1 VLQSG
6 SAEPFNFDLDEPFGI
21 NTMQQGNMKNILFT
35 LCATIGAW
43 LPLRAAQPTIDYSH
57 IDVYITP
64 FYASQ
69 GPEVKVGRFSAGL
82 AATKEEDVLATISK
96 MKKDWGRLTFAEL
109 YVAAI
114 RLYDLGYRK
123 ESIYWFYSAQ
133 YRGRQFGTLLDQ
145 SQMGTIGSAGFE
157 LLQAQNAFYQLVGP
171 YINGYAFG
179 DADGLVKII
188 ERVQKEGRKL
198 PDLEA
203 AYPGVAFKKKSEW
216 KSANDQLADGMGQLI
231 SMLKEQKED
240 IRRQRLA
247 QGLEEKFAAVTN
259 KELTSR

>member
-1 VLQSG
+1 MNKLS
-6 SAEPFNFDLDEPFGI
+6 L
-21 NTMQQGNMKNILFT
+21 T
-35 LCATIGAW
+35 LCATIGVC
-43 LPLRAAQPTIDYSH
+43 LPLQAAQPTIDYAH

-69 GPEVKVGRFSAGL
+69 RPTVKVGRFSAGL
-82 AATKEEDVLATISK
+82 AAAKEEEVLATIAK
-96 MKKDWGRLTFAEL
+96 MKENWDRLSFPEL

-145 SQMGTIGSAGFE
+145 SRMGSIGSAGFE
-157 LLQAQNAFYQLVGP
+157 LLQAQNGFYQLVGP

-179 DADGLVKII
+179 DPDGLVKIV

-203 AYPGVAFKKKSEW
+203 AYPGVSFKKKSEW
-216 KSANDQLADGMGQLI
+216 QSANDQLADGMGQLVAV
-231 SMLKEQKED
+231 LKEKKED
-240 IRRQRLA
+240 IRRQRVA
-247 QGLEEKFAAVTN
+247 QGLEEKFAALAN
-259 KELTSR
+259 KELTSH